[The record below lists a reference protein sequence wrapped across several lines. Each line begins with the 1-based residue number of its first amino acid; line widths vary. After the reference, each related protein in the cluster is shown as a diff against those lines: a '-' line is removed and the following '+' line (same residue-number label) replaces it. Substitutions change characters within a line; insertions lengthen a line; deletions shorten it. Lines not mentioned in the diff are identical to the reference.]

1 MVRLDVDALTRD
13 FQDLLQLLGEHGVR
27 FLVVGGYAVAAHGHP
42 RYTKDLDIWVE
53 PTPDNARRIVAVL
66 DAFGFASLGL
76 SADDFEQA
84 GVVIQ
89 LGHEP
94 GRVDLLTSVSGLV
107 FAEVYDTRVDAMFGP
122 TSVPIIDRLSLITN
136 KRASGRPQDLAD
148 VAKLE
153 RGPR

>member
-42 RYTKDLDIWVE
+42 RYT
-53 PTPDNARRIVAVL
+53 N
-66 DAFGFASLGL
+66 
-76 SADDFEQA
+76 
-84 GVVIQ
+84 
-89 LGHEP
+89 
-94 GRVDLLTSVSGLV
+94 
-107 FAEVYDTRVDAMFGP
+107 DTRVDAMFGP
-122 TSVPIIDRLSLITN
+122 TSVPIIARLSLITN